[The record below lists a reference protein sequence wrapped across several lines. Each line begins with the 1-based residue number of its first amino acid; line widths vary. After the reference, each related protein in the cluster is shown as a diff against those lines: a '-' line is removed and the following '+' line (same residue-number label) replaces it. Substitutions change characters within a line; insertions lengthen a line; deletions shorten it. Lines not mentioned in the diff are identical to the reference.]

1 MGKRNEKTLPS
12 TNTLPGLGIPALT
25 LQELEVRAGG
35 LRFHPLEPGAPP
47 LALWREN
54 QFRGWKRR
62 NGNIVQ
68 SQTAHARGLTIQ
80 LQAGPMLPETPTF

>member
-54 QFRGWKRR
+54 QSSEDGKGEMGTLSSPR
-62 NGNIVQ
+62 
-68 SQTAHARGLTIQ
+68 
-80 LQAGPMLPETPTF
+80 LPTPGV